1 VTVAPALLEVRDL
14 ACHHD
19 GVPALRGVTVDV
31 GAGEVVALLGRN
43 GAGKTTLIRSIMGF
57 TTITGGAIRFDGVDL
72 VGRPPHRIPG
82 LGIGL
87 VPQGR
92 RLFGDLTVAENLRVP
107 AFAGRAGP
115 PLDETLR
122 HFPVLAERLDQRAGS
137 LSGGEQQMLAI
148 ARALR
153 LAPRLLLM
161 DEPTEGLMPAMI
173 AAITA
178 IVAGLKVAG
187 VGVLLVEQK
196 LDAAL
201 AVADRVVFLENGRSH
216 PGGAVAA
223 LAADRAQIDRF
234 VGAGGA

>member
-1 VTVAPALLEVRDL
+1 MAAALLAIRDL
-14 ACHHD
+14 ACRHG
-19 GVPALRGVTVDV
+19 GVPALRGVTLDV
-31 GAGEVVALLGRN
+31 AAGEVVALLGRN

-57 TTITGGAIRFDGVDL
+57 TAITGGTIRFDGADL

-115 PLDETLR
+115 PMAATLD

-173 AAITA
+173 AAIAA
-178 IVAGLKVAG
+178 IVTGLKAAG

-196 LDAAL
+196 VDAAL

-216 PGGAVAA
+216 AGDTAVA
-223 LAADRAQIDRF
+223 LKSDRARIDRF